1 MEPHET
7 TDVKMNDLGHVIRD
21 YIKGDDATHVIVVPD
36 ANGTYTVKARF
47 DAPPND

>member
-1 MEPHET
+1 MQPYDTENVPADHL
-7 TDVKMNDLGHVIRD
+7 NHVIRD
-21 YIKGDDATHVIVVPD
+21 AVRLDGATHVIVVPD